1 MEWGDTGSQAS
12 SRNSLHG
19 AQGLARRR
27 HPEARF
33 PGPRRRFNTKADEQ
47 ESAQKPVPGIMS
59 WAWQWEEGWNLEALV
74 VLADASDSGPDWQ
87 LKFCLTMSK
96 WVS

>member
-1 MEWGDTGSQAS
+1 MEWGDAGSQAS

-33 PGPRRRFNTKADEQ
+33 PGPRRRFNTKPDEQ
-47 ESAQKPVPGIMS
+47 ESAQKPVLGITS
-59 WAWQWEEGWNLEALV
+59 WGWQWEEGWDLEALV
-74 VLADASDSGPDWQ
+74 VSADASDSGPDWQ